1 MRISPFLYGIL
12 LSAFVGLGGCAMRD
26 TSKPTTPSPSLYDRL
41 GGIQAITAVVDD
53 FVGNVAADTRINAKF
68 ANANIPRLKMRLV
81 EQICA
86 GAGGPCTYSGRDMK
100 TAHAGMGITNS
111 EFDALVE
118 DLAKSLTK
126 FKVPPQDQKELLGL
140 LGPMRKDIVSR

>member
-1 MRISPFLYGIL
+1 MRISPFLYGFL
-12 LSAFVGLGGCAMRD
+12 LSAFVGLGGCAMPD
-26 TSKPTTPSPSLYDRL
+26 TSKPTMPSLYDRL

-68 ANANIPRLKMRLV
+68 ANANLPRLKMRLV

-118 DLAKSLTK
+118 DLVKSLTK
-126 FKVPPQDQKELLGL
+126 FKVPPQEQKELLSL